1 MKEGKAQSADER
13 KPDKP
18 ETTEVI
24 DPERLRTR
32 IGASLARSTEDP
44 AVLDWARLI
53 HHFNV

>member
-32 IGASLARSTEDP
+32 SGEINNQG
-44 AVLDWARLI
+44 
-53 HHFNV
+53 FNIICPDGKSRYYGNGG